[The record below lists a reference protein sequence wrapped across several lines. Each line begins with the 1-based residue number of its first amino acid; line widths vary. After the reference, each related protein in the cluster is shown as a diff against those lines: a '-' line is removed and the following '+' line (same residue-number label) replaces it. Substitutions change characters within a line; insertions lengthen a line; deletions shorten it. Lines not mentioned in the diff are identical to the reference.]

1 MRSLP
6 KEFGSAPIIEHICFF
21 LKLKWRGLDSRQPK
35 NYRFWRSSADMEL
48 EQAFGETVRLA
59 RKAAHLK
66 QEALAEAL
74 GIQASAVSRLERGAV
89 SPSLRTVSKIAQAL
103 GVPPSEL
110 IRQAEQ
116 LQAFA
121 AAQQVAIK
129 STQRRVKSTTRA
141 R

>member
-1 MRSLP
+1 
-6 KEFGSAPIIEHICFF
+6 
-21 LKLKWRGLDSRQPK
+21 
-35 NYRFWRSSADMEL
+35 MEL

-74 GIQASAVSRLERGAV
+74 GIQPSAISRLERGAV

-121 AAQQVAIK
+121 AAQQIAIK
-129 STQRRVKSTTRA
+129 STQRRVKSTTRE